1 MDTIHIMNYIRPI
14 CYTVLAIGV
23 IAVLIKRG
31 QKRTVTYRE
40 IENWARSVCSSG
52 DICHISILANMPE
65 QVKASV
71 HKQNGLS
78 QILNDYREDSSV
90 FVTITDASNNIKS
103 THFFMGKSLDRELK
117 SALASEIEHR
127 IKF

>member
-1 MDTIHIMNYIRPI
+1 MGTIHIMNYIRPI

-40 IENWARSVCSSG
+40 IENWARSACSSG
-52 DICHISILANMPE
+52 DVCHISILANMPE

-78 QILNDYREDSSV
+78 QILNGYREDSFV
-90 FVTITDASNNIKS
+90 FVTITDASNSIKS
-103 THFFMGKSLDRELK
+103 THFFMGKSLDQELK